1 MRITGGLLMPFRIAR
16 GKEASEMLKNER
28 FLAEWRRLYRECP
41 WSTVAQSPAFVT
53 SWYATY
59 REYRPLVV
67 CEFSASQEMIG
78 LLPLAMHPSGQAV
91 LPGARQAEYQSW
103 LAIPSNGKSFLEASL
118 SLLSRNTAIGALSFR
133 YLPCGVPL
141 GRADSLSTLP
151 WTCELELHRR
161 PIVRLSDASEVA
173 EYVRQKTNST
183 IRNSWNRLKRMGN
196 VRLEQIRETTALDP
210 IFDQLIEWYDTRQE
224 MAHGKKP
231 FQMDKNKKVWHLRL
245 LQEGL
250 LHLTLLKVGER
261 IASAIFGASDS
272 KTYSVMMPVFAPEYG
287 RYSPIAI
294 HHLSLVEQLHA
305 DGYSVLDLTPGP
317 DAFKERFAG
326 TYETVSALSIYFKQ
340 RAWFKAK
347 VRQQSQ
353 AFTKG
358 VLSAL
363 GIAPSTVLRTLPR
376 IHALLKW
383 KRPERQTD
391 AKTVA

>member
-1 MRITGGLLMPFRIAR
+1 MPFKMAQ
-16 GKEASEMLKNER
+16 GKEAREMLKNER
-28 FLAEWRRLYRECP
+28 FRAEWLRLYRECP
-41 WSTVAQSPAFVT
+41 WATVAQSPAFVT
-53 SWYATY
+53 LWYATY
-59 REYRPLVV
+59 REYRPLLV
-67 CEFSASQEMIG
+67 CEFSASQGMIG
-78 LLPLAMHPSGQAV
+78 LLPLAMHPSGRAV

-103 LAIPSNGKSFLEASL
+103 LALPTNGKSFLEASL
-118 SLLSRNTAIGALSFR
+118 KLLSRKTAIGALSFR
-133 YLPCGVPL
+133 YLPAGVPL
-141 GRADSLSTLP
+141 ERADSLSTLP
-151 WTCELELHRR
+151 WTCELELHSR
-161 PIVRLSDASEVA
+161 PIVRLTDAAEVGQ
-173 EYVRQKTNST
+173 YLRQKANST

-196 VRLEQIRETTALDP
+196 VRLEQIREAETLEA

-231 FQMDKNKKVWHLRL
+231 FQMDKNKKLWHLRL

-250 LHLTLLKVGER
+250 LHLTLLKVGEE
-261 IASAIFGASDS
+261 IVSAIFGVSDG
-272 KTYSVMMPVFAPEYG
+272 KTYSVMMPVFSPLYG

-305 DGYSVLDLTPGP
+305 DGHAVLDLTPGP

-326 TYETVSALSIYFKQ
+326 AYETVSVLSIYFKQ

-347 VRQQSQ
+347 FRQQSQ

-358 VLSAL
+358 MLSAL
-363 GIAPSTVLRTLPR
+363 RIAPSTVVRTLPR

-383 KRPERQTD
+383 KTRETD